1 MAEVVIVKPRLS
13 LRQARVAFT
22 LACARLILEASRLGF
37 EPAMDEG
44 TERLTAKDQSSDHRP
59 GSLHHVGLALDLLLY
74 RDGTYLTSSEDYR
87 RLGEFWERQH
97 VLARWGGRFSSPD
110 GNHFSFERE
119 GRK

>member
-1 MAEVVIVKPRLS
+1 MDVVLVKPRLS

-22 LACARLILEASRLGF
+22 MACARLILEAERLGL

-44 TERLTAKDQSSDHRP
+44 TERLTPKDPLSDHRP

-74 RDGTYLTSSEDYR
+74 RNGAYLTKTEDYR

-97 VLARWGGRFSSPD
+97 VLARWGGRFND
-110 GNHFSFERE
+110 GNHFSFEWE

>member
-44 TERLTAKDQSSDHRP
+44 TERLTAKDPSSDHMKN
-59 GSLHHVGLALDLLLY
+59 SLHHVGLALDLLLY
-74 RDGTYLTSSEDYR
+74 RDGLYLTQTEDYR
-87 RLGEFWERQH
+87 RLGEFWERLH
-97 VLARWGGRFSSPD
+97 VLARWGGRFND
-110 GNHFSFERE
+110 GNHFSFEWE